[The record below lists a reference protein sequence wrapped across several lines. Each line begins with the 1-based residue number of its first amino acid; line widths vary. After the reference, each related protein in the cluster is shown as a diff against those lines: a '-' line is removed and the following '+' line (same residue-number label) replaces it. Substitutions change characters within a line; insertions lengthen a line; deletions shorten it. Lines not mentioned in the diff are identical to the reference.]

1 MRRLPE
7 ISRQF
12 GREEGIALISETLWF
27 KDAVFYELHV
37 KAFCDGND
45 DGIGDFRGLIN
56 KLDYLE
62 WLGVDC
68 LWLLPFFPSP
78 LRDDGYD
85 VADYRQI
92 APDYG
97 SMEDFRMFLDE
108 AHRRG
113 MRVISDLVLNHTSDQ
128 HPWFQEARSSPQ
140 SSKRDYYVWSQSN
153 RRYDKARI
161 IFIDTEKSNWTWDPM
176 ANAYYWHRFFSH
188 QPDLNYDNPDL
199 QRAMLDTMSF
209 WLEQGL
215 DGFRCDAVPYLFERE
230 GTICENLPETHA
242 YLKEVRKRIDEN
254 YRGRILLAEANQWPA
269 DVRPYFGDGDECHM
283 AFHFPLMPRLFMGVR
298 SEDWHPI
305 VDMFTHTPP
314 IPENCQWCLF
324 LRNHDELTLEMCAG
338 EERDYMYYAYARD
351 PQMRR
356 NIGIARRLA
365 PLLDNDRRKIELLN
379 SLVFTLPGSPIVY
392 YGDEIGMGDNVHLG
406 DRNGVRT
413 PMQWTADRNGGFSKT
428 DPSKLYLPAIT
439 DSVYGFQA
447 INVDSQQQSP
457 HSLLHWMKRMI
468 AGRKKYPAFG
478 RGTIVFLRPQTDK
491 VFAYL
496 REYRGETLLLVHNL
510 AGSAQAVELDLA
522 RFEGAIPIEVFGD
535 SRFPTIGKHPYAL
548 SLAPYGFYWFKLQRT
563 MGDDFSYGFEE
574 SVI

>member
-1 MRRLPE
+1 MADP
-7 ISRQF
+7 
-12 GREEGIALISETLWF
+12 LWF

-56 KLDYLE
+56 KLDYIE

-85 VADYRQI
+85 VADYRGI
-92 APDYG
+92 SPDYG
-97 SMEDFRMFLDE
+97 SMEDFRAFLDE

-113 MRVISDLVLNHTSDQ
+113 LRVIADLVLNHTSDQ
-128 HPWFQEARSSPQ
+128 HLWFQEARSSPQ
-140 SSKRDYYVWSQSN
+140 SAKRDFYVWSETDK
-153 RRYDKARI
+153 RYEKARI
-161 IFIDTEKSNWTWDPM
+161 IFIDTEKSNWTWDPV
-176 ANAYYWHRFFSH
+176 AKAYYWHRFFSH
-188 QPDLNYDNPDL
+188 QPDLNYDNPEL
-199 QRAMLDTMSF
+199 QKAMLDVMVF

-242 YLKEVRKRIDEN
+242 FLKEVRKRIDAS

-269 DVRPYFGDGDECHM
+269 DVRPYFGDGDEFHM

-305 VDMFTHTPP
+305 VDMFTHTPA

-356 NIGIARRLA
+356 NIGIARRLT

-379 SLVFTLPGSPIVY
+379 SLVFTLPGSPIIY
-392 YGDEIGMGDNVHLG
+392 YGDEIGMGDNIHLG

-413 PMQWTADRNGGFSKT
+413 PMQWTADRNGGFSKA
-428 DPSKLYLPAIT
+428 DPSKLYLPVIS

-447 INVDSQQQSP
+447 INVESQRQSQ
-457 HSLLHWMKRMI
+457 HSILYWMKRRI
-468 AGRKKYPAFG
+468 AGRKQHPAFG
-478 RGTIVFLRPQTDK
+478 RGTLTFLRPRNDK
-491 VFAYL
+491 VFAYI
-496 REYRGETLLLVHNL
+496 REYRGDTLLLVHNL
-510 AGSAQAVELDLA
+510 ADTAQAVELDLA
-522 RFEGAIPIEVFGD
+522 QFEGTAPIELFGN

-548 SLAPYGFYWFKLQRT
+548 SLTPYGYYWFKLQRRSSY
-563 MGDDFSYGFEE
+563 DSSYGFEE

>member
-1 MRRLPE
+1 MADP
-7 ISRQF
+7 
-12 GREEGIALISETLWF
+12 LWF

-56 KLDYLE
+56 KLDYIE

-85 VADYRQI
+85 VADYRGI

-97 SMEDFRMFLDE
+97 SMEDFRAFLDE

-113 MRVISDLVLNHTSDQ
+113 LRVIADLVLNHTSDQ
-128 HPWFQEARSSPQ
+128 HLWFQEARSSPQ
-140 SSKRDYYVWSQSN
+140 SPKRDYYVWSETDK
-153 RRYDKARI
+153 RYEKARI
-161 IFIDTEKSNWTWDPM
+161 IFIDTEKSNWTWDSV
-176 ANAYYWHRFFSH
+176 AKAYYWHRFFSH
-188 QPDLNYDNPDL
+188 QPDLNYDNPEL
-199 QRAMLDTMSF
+199 QKAMLDVMAF

-242 YLKEVRKRIDEN
+242 FLKEVRKRIDKA

-269 DVRPYFGDGDECHM
+269 DVRPYFGDGDEFHM

-305 VDMFTHTPP
+305 VDMFTHTPA

-356 NIGIARRLA
+356 NIGIARRLT

-379 SLVFTLPGSPIVY
+379 SLVFTLPGSPIIY
-392 YGDEIGMGDNVHLG
+392 YGDEIGMGDNIHLG

-413 PMQWTADRNGGFSKT
+413 PMQWTADRNGGFSKA
-428 DPSKLYLPAIT
+428 DPSKLYLPVIS

-447 INVDSQQQSP
+447 INVESQRQSQ
-457 HSLLHWMKRMI
+457 HSLLHWMKRRI
-468 AGRKKYPAFG
+468 AGRKQHPAFG
-478 RGTIVFLRPQTDK
+478 RGTLAFLRPRNDK
-491 VFAYL
+491 VFAYI
-496 REYRGETLLLVHNL
+496 REYRGDTLLLVHNL
-510 AGSAQAVELDLA
+510 ADTAQAVELDLA
-522 RFEGAIPIEVFGD
+522 QFEGTAPIELFGN
-535 SRFPTIGKHPYAL
+535 SRFPTIGKLPYAL
-548 SLAPYGFYWFKLQRT
+548 SLTPYGYYWFKLQQRSNQ
-563 MGDDFSYGFEE
+563 DSSYGFEE

>member
-1 MRRLPE
+1 MAVVMTDP
-7 ISRQF
+7 
-12 GREEGIALISETLWF
+12 TWF

-37 KAFCDGND
+37 KAFCDSND
-45 DGIGDFRGLIN
+45 DGIGDFRGLIG
-56 KLDYLE
+56 KLDYIE
-62 WLGVDC
+62 WLGVNC
-68 LWLLPFFPSP
+68 IWLLPFFPSP

-85 VADYRQI
+85 VSNYRDI
-92 APDYG
+92 FPDYG
-97 SMEDFRMFLDE
+97 SMADFREFLDE

-113 MRVISDLVLNHTSDQ
+113 MRVIADLVLNHTSDQ
-128 HPWFQEARSSPQ
+128 HAWFQSARSSPQ
-140 SSKRDYYVWSQSN
+140 SPTRDYYVWSDTDK
-153 RRYDKARI
+153 RYEKARI
-161 IFIDTEKSNWTWDPM
+161 IFIDTEKSNWTWDPV

-188 QPDLNYDNPDL
+188 QPDLNYGNPEL
-199 QRAMLDTMSF
+199 RNAMLDVMSF

-230 GTICENLPETHA
+230 GTICENLPETHT
-242 YLKEVRKRIDEN
+242 YLKEVRKRIDTA
-254 YRGRILLAEANQWPA
+254 YQGRILLAEANQWPA
-269 DVRPYFGDGDECHM
+269 DVRPYFGDGDEFHM
-283 AFHFPLMPRLFMGVR
+283 AFHFPLMPRLFMGLR

-379 SLVFTLPGSPIVY
+379 SLVFTLPGSPIIY

-428 DPSKLYLPAIT
+428 DPAKLYLPANS
-439 DSVYGFQA
+439 DSVYGYQGTNVESQRQA
-447 INVDSQQQSP
+447 Q
-457 HSLLHWMKRMI
+457 HSLLQWMKHMI
-468 AGRKKYPAFG
+468 AVRRRQPAFG
-478 RGTIVFLRPQTDK
+478 RGTITFLRPHTDK
-491 VFAYL
+491 VLTYL
-496 REYRGETLLLVHNL
+496 REYRDTTLLLVHNL
-510 AGSAQAVELDLA
+510 AGSAQPVELDLS
-522 RFEGAIPIEVFGD
+522 RFEGMVPHELFGD
-535 SRFPTIGKHPYAL
+535 SRFPVIGKQTYAL
-548 SLAPYGFYWFKLQRT
+548 SLAPYGFYWFKLHPKAVS
-563 MGDDFSYGFEE
+563 DSSYGIEG